1 MGSGKTPCMLGTLDK
16 QYHDGCKRNDDGPS
30 KILVEEF
37 PAAIWQWPSR
47 CRDFALMSIWGN
59 YKHVVPGP
67 QEIWPT
73 EILCASHLR
82 QLCAGISRGALCW
95 SLRTTQRR
103 WRGMIDVDFHPC
115 GNIYIYIYISQWL
128 SPQTPVMTL
137 ISAGAYNK
145 RKSSS
150 TPMPISKAAWVGIQ
164 EFREP

>member
-37 PAAIWQWPSR
+37 PAAIWHWPSR

-73 EILCASHLR
+73 DILCASHLR

-115 GNIYIYIYISQWL
+115 GNIYIYK
-128 SPQTPVMTL
+128 PV
-137 ISAGAYNK
+137 A
-145 RKSSS
+145 KSSNS
-150 TPMPISKAAWVGIQ
+150 CDDLDFCRSLQQ
-164 EFREP
+164 EEIKFHPDAHIEGSLGWDSGVP